1 MDKVKLGRTGIK
13 VSKLGF
19 GMGTA
24 HPSGCCSQALMDKKE
39 MSELLLYAFERGV
52 NFWDT
57 AFQYGTHGHI
67 KEALR
72 HVRRQD
78 VVIATKLASSHEK
91 ETNKMFSASLKELG
105 VDYVDVCL
113 MHGVRTKRELLNKR
127 GTLNALLK
135 YKKEG
140 KVRAVGLSSHGL
152 SALKAAAEVPE
163 IDVVWAR
170 INFAGL
176 CMDAARLGL
185 YNQLASV
192 SWLKKLKNELL
203 PKNLTA
209 VLRPKIDA
217 YSLSEKNRKE
227 VEETLKVIHSQ
238 SKGVVGMKVLAEGHL
253 GEKAH
258 ESIKYVRNLPFI
270 DSFLIGMLSR
280 DEITENCRSLES
292 K

>member
-24 HPSGCCSQALMDKKE
+24 HPSGCCSQALIDKKE
-39 MSELLLYAFERGV
+39 MAELLLYAFERGV

-67 KEALR
+67 REALR
-72 HVRRQD
+72 QVRRQD
-78 VVIATKLASSHEK
+78 VVIATKLVSSHAK
-91 ETNKMFSASLKELG
+91 DTNKIFRTSLKELG

-113 MHGVRTKRELLNKR
+113 MHGVRTKRELLYKR
-127 GTLNALLK
+127 GALNELLK

-170 INFAGL
+170 INLAGL

-209 VLRPKIDA
+209 FLRPKIDA
-217 YSLSEKNRKE
+217 DSLSEKNRKE

-238 SKGVVGMKVLAEGHL
+238 TKGVVGMKVLAEGHL
-253 GEKAH
+253 GENAY
-258 ESIKYVRNLPFI
+258 ESIRYVRNLPFI
-270 DSFLIGMLSR
+270 DSFLIGMLSK
-280 DEITENCRSLES
+280 DEISENCRRLES
-292 K
+292 G